1 MMNCDQATEASI
13 NFFDLY
19 DRLYISF
26 HVFLLF
32 PFTVL
37 RQLLFRLIDK
47 NSQDNHRA
55 HSNELPERIYSQENE
70 TILDNRDNER
80 ADHRADDGPLT
91 PQERGAT
98 DNYCR

>member
-1 MMNCDQATEASI
+1 MIDCDQAPEAFI

-37 RQLLFRLIDK
+37 HQLLFRLIDK

-55 HSNELPERIYSQENE
+55 HGNELPERINSQEDE

-80 ADHRADDGPLT
+80 TDHCADDGPLPT
-91 PQERGAT
+91 QERGAT
-98 DNYCR
+98 D

>member
-1 MMNCDQATEASI
+1 MIYRDQTTEAFI

-19 DRLYISF
+19 ERLYIGF

-37 RQLLFRLIDK
+37 HQLLFRLIDK

-55 HSNELPERIYSQENE
+55 HGNELPERIYCHEDE
-70 TILDNRDNER
+70 TMLDNRDNQR
-80 ADHRADDGPLT
+80 SDHSADEGPLPT
-91 PQERGAT
+91 QERGAT
-98 DNYCR
+98 DNTC